1 MWGGFG
7 KALSGAGNF
16 LKGLPGKMSGG
27 PMAQGGEG
35 IPSVMGFPAMPG
47 GAQRQVPQGAN
58 KWAQRLDIIGSGLRE
73 MGGEQ
78 GQLAGARDRI
88 AGAAKAQ
95 QMAALRESLP
105 PDQQRIF
112 DLSPELWAQQFGKPK
127 EEPGLSFHYGDNGAF
142 TARDPRTGQAVV
154 SEPGTAAPPKPRQRE
169 RGPDGIYELQD
180 DGSWKKVASFGAAP
194 RTFAPPR
201 RSGGSA
207 PRSSG
212 GGSPA
217 MDAIAAELRRR
228 GKL

>member
-7 KALSGAGNF
+7 KAFSSAGNF
-16 LKGLPGKMSGG
+16 LKGLPGKMNGG
-27 PMAQGGEG
+27 PMSQGGEG

-47 GAQRQVPQGAN
+47 SPQRQVPQGAN

-88 AGAAKAQ
+88 NGSAKAQ
-95 QMAALRESLP
+95 QMAALRETLP

-154 SEPGTAAPPKPRQRE
+154 SEPGAPASAPPAPVGYRWRSDGMGLEYIQGGPADPRVT
-169 RGPDGIYELQD
+169 GVIA
-180 DGSWKKVASFGAAP
+180 GSRRV
-194 RTFAPPR
+194 PR
-201 RSGGSA
+201 RQSGSSAPSGGSA
-207 PRSSG
+207 PRSLGSG
-212 GGSPA
+212 ATPNWGP
-217 MDAIAAELRRR
+217 
-228 GKL
+228 